1 MTITELLDLVK
12 ERLAITSK
20 DVSVKLSYQYP
31 EWVAMGDKELD
42 MPQYITDDPEVGVFV
57 RMRRAIEEVDLYV
70 SIVRFAIGW
79 KEVPPRKHIHANEDG
94 ADNCM
99 EEEE

>member
-1 MTITELLDLVK
+1 MTDQDRVRIVHGTWVHDGDGRWIFEPDIVCAAEHYVRLHSDMTITELLDLVK

-42 MPQYITDDPEVGVFV
+42 SRGRGV
-57 RMRRAIEEVDLYV
+57 RSDETSHRR
-70 SIVRFAIGW
+70 S
-79 KEVPPRKHIHANEDG
+79 
-94 ADNCM
+94 
-99 EEEE
+99 